1 MEQMTQELDI
11 NQYDIKGIQK
21 LYNQICQNNIFLN
34 TYTLSDVEES
44 KKRVFFVLMKKYNY
58 KNETYIQTFVDDT
71 ATQLINHLFKNVDGS
86 DKNTQMV
93 GVKNVIQDIRKVN
106 PKYFEESFRM
116 INIDS
121 MYRKNLW
128 KTNFEYDNKTSTDM
142 IVDLND
148 SLDNVISLELTNICI
163 PFTFYN
169 IDSEYGNNYF
179 YIRKISESDEISN
192 SELVKLEIPSGNYTK
207 ETIVSVIND
216 RFDTYYGE
224 SVIVCSL
231 DTFTNKIEISN
242 RSNDYDFVFVFYD
255 YNDKTESFYDHSK
268 VRTQSKINHNL
279 GWSLGFRSINQENNC
294 LEYSIPKDT
303 HIIAEA
309 ICYIPYTKYFI
320 IVIDD
325 MNKGQSNKGLV
336 QISKNKSFIAQTQ
349 TFKNTNV
356 DTNCL
361 TEANCAELVANRK
374 NITKNQIYSAM
385 QINNHRN
392 NFNTKDS
399 KMTTELVNNV
409 FAVIPFENKSTIWG
423 ITCFT
428 SDKNRFKRKYAGPV
442 NIGRLSIKLLDDKG
456 NVLNLNGSDWS
467 FTMMSTHVYER

>member
-34 TYTLSDVEES
+34 TYTLSDVEEA
-44 KKRVFFVLMKKYNY
+44 KKKVFFVLMRKHNY
-58 KNETYIQTFVDDT
+58 KNENYIQTFVDDS
-71 ATQLINHLFKNVDGS
+71 ATQLINHLFKNIDGS

-106 PKYFEESFRM
+106 PKHFEESFRM

-128 KTNFEYDNKTSTDM
+128 NNDYKYDSITSTNM
-142 IVDLND
+142 IVNLND

-169 IDSEYGNNYF
+169 IDHNYGNNYF
-179 YIRKISESDEISN
+179 YVKTEPETDVYKI
-192 SELVKLEIPSGNYTK
+192 EIPSGNYTNQNI
-207 ETIVSVIND
+207 IVSIN
-216 RFDTYYGE
+216 E
-224 SVIVCSL
+224 EIVKELGSPQLEFEL
-231 DTFTNKIEISN
+231 DAITNKIKIKSN
-242 RSNDYDFVFVFYD
+242 SDRYEFLLI
-255 YNDKTESFYDHSK
+255 FYDHYDETTCFSNHSQVK
-268 VRTQSKINHNL
+268 TQSKINNNL
-279 GWSLGFRSINQENNC
+279 GWTLGFRNINQETNN
-294 LEYSIPKDT
+294 LEYIVPKKDKIT
-303 HIIAEA
+303 AEA
-309 ICYIPYTKYFI
+309 ICYIPYTKYFTI
-320 IVIDD
+320 IIDD

-336 QISKNKSFIAQTQ
+336 QISQNKSFIHPTS

-356 DTNCL
+356 NVGCDDCDDI
-361 TEANCAELVANRK
+361 VANSK
-374 NITKNQIYSAM
+374 NMTKNQIYSAV

-392 NFNTKDS
+392 TFKEKDS
-399 KMTTELVNNV
+399 KMNTELINNV

-428 SDKNRFKRKYAGPV
+428 SDKNRFKRKYSGPV
-442 NIGRLSIKLLDDKG
+442 NISRLHIKLLDDKG
-456 NVLNLNGSDWS
+456 NILNLNGSDWS